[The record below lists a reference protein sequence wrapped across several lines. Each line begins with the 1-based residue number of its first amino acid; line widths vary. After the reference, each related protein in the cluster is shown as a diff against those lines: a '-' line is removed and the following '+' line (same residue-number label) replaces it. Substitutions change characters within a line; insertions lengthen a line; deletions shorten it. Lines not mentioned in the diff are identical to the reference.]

1 MWGGCTRREWSG
13 FIARWSHLAQV
24 PSRPP
29 PLSPQVKLGRRLQAW
44 RLLRRARARHV
55 PLITLELNIG
65 LGAGARCGQLP
76 PALALLREMRAAARA
91 PADTAGGAGPHLVAP
106 DVGTYDALFFPLASA
121 GQFDDLLK
129 LFDQMQERRDPLW
142 APCPQVFSPVHLHPP
157 RVGRSWGALPPR
169 LRPRVRS
176 SRKCWPYAPLPSR
189 FRPPHSHARLE
200 RSPLA
205 NRSAGGRNSVSN
217 GSGLN
222 PKARGLDPPPCPLG
236 LGLGLGTALCRRSVS
251 HSLQRPPR
259 ANHPSTGAPH
269 PSPHLVPQAS
279 SGAPTLPHPPPGA
292 PTHPP
297 PFLSLLPNFVRGHLS
312 PFSRAHPS
320 LTPSAVRR
328 MV

>member
-1 MWGGCTRREWSG
+1 MWGGCTRRERSG
-13 FIARWSHLAQV
+13 FIARCSHLAQV

-121 GQFDDLLK
+121 GQFDDLLR
-129 LFDQMQERRDPLW
+129 LFDEMQERRDPLW

-176 SRKCWPYAPLPSR
+176 SRKCWPYAPLFSR

-251 HSLQRPPR
+251 LPSTPTPRPPPLHGR
-259 ANHPSTGAPH
+259 TP
-269 PSPHLVPQAS
+269 PSPPPRSPSFVGS
-279 SGAPTLPHPPPGA
+279 SHPPPSPPGA
-292 PTHPP
+292 PIHPP
-297 PFLSLLPNFVRGHLS
+297 PFLPLLPNFVRGHLS